1 MSIEYSE
8 NTITKI
14 NLDLTGF
21 LIENNFAYVGR
32 CNCNNCYQEK
42 YANKKILLKICR
54 SRQTFS
60 LIKNNHTYV
69 SSEKLNKLIEAL
81 NKYLYGENY

>member
-21 LIENNFAYVGR
+21 LIDNGFEFVGR

-42 YANKKILLKICR
+42 YANKKLLLKICR

-60 LIKNNHTYV
+60 LIKNNHTFI
-69 SSEKLNKLIEAL
+69 SGEKFIRLIEAL
-81 NKYLYGENY
+81 NKYLYEQNN